1 MLKEKLVIK
10 RKAATLITVDFTAP
24 EIVGYAMAWLK
35 LCNVARELK
44 RIWKIENDRSN
55 KVYVWCDPHYKDEM
69 IDFLTGIVYFHKDG
83 KPIPIGKVLDTCD
96 DTIGVPV
103 YLSSDDGFQDILN
116 EGTLE
121 LELEDDADPDYV
133 VEVAEWSFC

>member
-1 MLKEKLVIK
+1 MLKEKLVIE

-83 KPIPIGKVLDTCD
+83 KPIPIGKVLDACD

-103 YLSSDDGFQDILN
+103 YEYESTCDSNDEQWYEDI
-116 EGTLE
+116 
-121 LELEDDADPDYV
+121 DYAISNWTAIQ
-133 VEVAEWSFC
+133 EVFD